1 MCHKKPL
8 KPTKSASK
16 TRSLNPAKPTTKP
29 QLKISPV
36 TLTVKGSGK
45 KCERRAQAKYIL
57 PLTHRQESELCPSGV
72 SLPKQPEQ
80 NVIQSQMVQNLKVT
94 PVASVYPSNFI
105 FLEPIQESVF
115 GKERADK
122 VAPLPSMHTLLP
134 SVSHKN
140 ETCEYYVVLK
150 NSDDFVSPVE
160 DFRLRRDSGG
170 STGFSFRSLSSSPDS
185 TLSNRDIEMDGMEN
199 MDGMDSMDCE
209 DYEKGRTVVPESPTD
224 LVPTIDQ
231 LFSRPTPDQRID
243 NMEQFVI
250 LEDIHQ
256 IIGETCNIISS

>member
-80 NVIQSQMVQNLKVT
+80 NFIQSQMVQNLKV
-94 PVASVYPSNFI
+94 ASVHPSNLI
-105 FLEPIQESVF
+105 FLEPIPESVF
-115 GKERADK
+115 GKARVDK

-185 TLSNRDIEMDGMEN
+185 TLSNTDIEMDGME
-199 MDGMDSMDCE
+199 SMDCE
-209 DYEKGRTVVPESPTD
+209 DYEKGITVVPESPTD